1 MRDDGTRRHVLV
13 IEDDQGNVDLFRDV
27 LEEEQYR
34 VSVTASPDL
43 EISDV
48 LALAP
53 DLLLLD
59 LRFQDGMAG
68 IALLQ
73 RLKADSRSRSIP
85 VLVCS
90 ADHRQLNDLR
100 DQLVAWDCGIL
111 AKPFDLADLLAMVQ
125 ACLAPEVLGVAKR
138 ATRHDEARV

>member
-73 RLKADSRSRSIP
+73 RLKADSRSRSIT

-100 DQLVAWDCGIL
+100 DQLVA
-111 AKPFDLADLLAMVQ
+111 
-125 ACLAPEVLGVAKR
+125 
-138 ATRHDEARV
+138 